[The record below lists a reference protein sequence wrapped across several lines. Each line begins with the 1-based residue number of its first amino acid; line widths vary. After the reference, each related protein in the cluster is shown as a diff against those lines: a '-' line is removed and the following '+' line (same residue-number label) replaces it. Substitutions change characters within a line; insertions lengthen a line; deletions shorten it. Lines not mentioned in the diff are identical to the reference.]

1 MTLSSKGVERAE
13 TTIQS
18 VVLVPIVFLVA
29 FMCFHLGSLFHQT
42 HIAELAAIRGA
53 SIASGLDISAR
64 SSGQARLEIRRVIS
78 ELGSHVA
85 SEPMISYKN
94 QGVEVTVRLQ
104 ASSAVSFLPSVATA
118 QVWRPMESFRD
129 ETQR

>member
-1 MTLSSKGVERAE
+1 MTVGFTNAERAE

-53 SIASGLDISAR
+53 SIASGLDISSQ
-64 SSGQARLEIRRVIS
+64 SSSQARLEISRVVS
-78 ELGSHVA
+78 DLGSRVA
-85 SEPMISYKN
+85 SEPTISYKN
-94 QGVEVTVRLQ
+94 HGVEVTVQLK
-104 ASSAVSFLPSVATA
+104 ATTAISFLPSVATA